1 MKLYPE
7 SAAVQLEFDKIKALL
22 KEHCKTEY
30 AKSKAQE
37 LRIHTKKAY
46 IETELQQSHEFKL
59 LLQLSQYFPND
70 YVLNIARDIKLLGI
84 PGSMLTGEQW
94 MQVRK
99 LAESM
104 EKIFRWFDNERR
116 LAYPALATVITH
128 TYYEKQIILQID
140 EILDEYGNVKDSAS
154 PELHK
159 IRMNLFRK
167 RNELRRAFEKVV
179 ARLSKAGYT
188 ADIDESFSN
197 GRRVVA
203 VFAEH
208 KRQVKGILH
217 GESDSRKTAF
227 IEPEETIELNNEVY
241 TLENEEHKEIQRILR
256 ELTARLSVYSELLMA
271 YHEVLGEYD
280 FIRAK
285 GRLAIDVNGN
295 LPNLLDKAHL
305 DLKDAYHPL
314 LYLYNQ
320 QAGKPTIPVNLTLDE
335 QNRIL
340 VISGPNAGGKTVTM
354 KTIGLNQL
362 MLQSG
367 LLVPVHP
374 VSQMGIF
381 KQLLIH
387 IGDTQSIEFEL
398 STYSSHL
405 LHMKYFIEN
414 ANGRTLFFIDELGS
428 GSDPNLGGSFAEVIM
443 EELAHRH
450 AYGIVTTHYL
460 NLKVMANHTPG
471 IINGAM
477 AFDEVHLQPLY
488 KLVVGKPGSSYTFSI
503 AERIGLPK
511 HLISKARKLVDEDH
525 FRLDKILNKTEQDQQ
540 KLDKEKKELHRLLRE
555 NEKLKAEM
563 EQVLGRERHRQQ
575 LELLKHQNKIT
586 EDRIQYLK
594 ETERKLKQI
603 VLEWRKAEDKEAV
616 MRQVQQLLFK
626 KKEQVVN
633 NKIAQKL
640 ESKYREV
647 AGAIEVGTKVKMKK
661 NYQVGEV
668 KEIRGRRAIVQIGLI
683 PMSVELSDLVAVE
696 DKTVS

>member
-1 MKLYPE
+1 
-7 SAAVQLEFDKIKALL
+7 
-22 KEHCKTEY
+22 
-30 AKSKAQE
+30 
-37 LRIHTKKAY
+37 
-46 IETELQQSHEFKL
+46 
-59 LLQLSQYFPND
+59 
-70 YVLNIARDIKLLGI
+70 
-84 PGSMLTGEQW
+84 
-94 MQVRK
+94 
-99 LAESM
+99 
-104 EKIFRWFDNERR
+104 
-116 LAYPALATVITH
+116 
-128 TYYEKQIILQID
+128 
-140 EILDEYGNVKDSAS
+140 
-154 PELHK
+154 
-159 IRMNLFRK
+159 
-167 RNELRRAFEKVV
+167 
-179 ARLSKAGYT
+179 
-188 ADIDESFSN
+188 
-197 GRRVVA
+197 
-203 VFAEH
+203 
-208 KRQVKGILH
+208 
-217 GESDSRKTAF
+217 
-227 IEPEETIELNNEVY
+227 
-241 TLENEEHKEIQRILR
+241 
-256 ELTARLSVYSELLMA
+256 
-271 YHEVLGEYD
+271 
-280 FIRAK
+280 
-285 GRLAIDVNGN
+285 
-295 LPNLLDKAHL
+295 
-305 DLKDAYHPL
+305 
-314 LYLYNQ
+314 
-320 QAGKPTIPVNLTLDE
+320 
-335 QNRIL
+335 
-340 VISGPNAGGKTVTM
+340 
-354 KTIGLNQL
+354 
-362 MLQSG
+362 
-367 LLVPVHP
+367 
-374 VSQMGIF
+374 
-381 KQLLIH
+381 
-387 IGDTQSIEFEL
+387 
-398 STYSSHL
+398 
-405 LHMKYFIEN
+405 
-414 ANGRTLFFIDELGS
+414 
-428 GSDPNLGGSFAEVIM
+428 M